1 MEVDIAMLG
10 TFSVTL
16 ARAGAG
22 EPVDESAWSR
32 RGAASLVKLLALA
45 ERRTLHRE
53 QVVDALWPTVPV
65 DAALPRLHKA
75 AHYAR
80 RALAPPGTPAL
91 AADAVVLRNDLVTL
105 LPGREVRV
113 DAVDFRTRAEAAL
126 AAGSAEQAAMRSIT

>member
-1 MEVDIAMLG
+1 MEVDIAMIG

-65 DAALPRLHKA
+65 DTALPRLHKA

-80 RALAPPGTPAL
+80 RALSADGTSTPTGDAL
-91 AADAVVLRNDLVTL
+91 VLRNDLVTSD
-105 LPGREVRV
+105 PGIVPVGDE
-113 DAVDFRTRAEAAL
+113 
-126 AAGSAEQAAMRSIT
+126 